1 MVKEFSY
8 MLQKKMIALSE
19 IFEFDVFPN
28 RYLFVRGI
36 SSKIMNDSEFTVSL
50 SEAYLVVSNSFIKK
64 KNFCMSCRKYNQ

>member
-1 MVKEFSY
+1 
-8 MLQKKMIALSE
+8 MIALSE

-64 KNFCMSCRKYNQ
+64 KKLLYVMQKI